1 LVSFNE
7 GDYSMTINFST
18 ELIIRLGIATLLGA
32 ILGLER
38 EIHGRPAGLR
48 THLLVSLGAAAF
60 MLMSP
65 IIAGMSRDFA
75 GDPGRIAAQIVTG
88 IGFLGAGAIVKE
100 GISIRGLT
108 TAACLW
114 VAAAIGMACGAGLYS
129 VAFLIS
135 IMAIFALVFLPY
147 LEVVFKKHSY
157 RVLEITFPLEA
168 DISAIIDTVKSKNV
182 RVIRCD
188 LDRDYGK
195 DTLTMTMVIRLF
207 HRGVTDKQA
216 HSIIASIETLN
227 LSPKRINW
235 QPR

>member
-1 LVSFNE
+1 MS
-7 GDYSMTINFST
+7 INFST
-18 ELIIRLGIATLLGA
+18 DLIIRLGIATLLGA

-65 IIAGMSRDFA
+65 LIAGMSRDFA
-75 GDPGRIAAQIVTG
+75 GDPGRVAAQIVTG

-100 GISIRGLT
+100 GINIRGLT

-114 VAAAIGMACGAGLYS
+114 VAAAIGMACGAGLYA

-168 DISAIIDTVKSKNV
+168 DISAILDTVKTKNV

-188 LDRDYGK
+188 LDRDYSSG
-195 DTLTMTMVIRLF
+195 TLTMTMVIRLF
-207 HRGVTDKQA
+207 HRGVTDKHA
-216 HSIIASIETLN
+216 HSIIAAIETLN
-227 LSPKRINW
+227 LSPRRIIW